1 MIEHRHRPPDFDAPG
16 TVRIYPV
23 IGSSGLWD
31 TDGAAMD
38 PAADLGLP
46 HDLVDRFRR
55 WIVDY
60 DLMCEPAAEID
71 AEVLARFDAEGLAIA
86 QATRAHLG
94 TGRHVYYAPEA
105 QYHGVVTAK
114 WIET

>member
-1 MIEHRHRPPDFDAPG
+1 MIEHDSRPADLDAPG
-16 TVRIYPV
+16 TVRIYPAF
-23 IGSSGLWD
+23 GASGAWD
-31 TDGAAMD
+31 VDGAVLD

-46 HDLVDRFRR
+46 GDLVERFRR

-71 AEVLARFDAEGLAIA
+71 AEVLTRFDAEGLSIA

-94 TGRHVYYAPEA
+94 TGRRVFYAPEA

>member
-1 MIEHRHRPPDFDAPG
+1 MRVILIAGLGLLLASCAVAPPRPPLIA
-16 TVRIYPV
+16 
-23 IGSSGLWD
+23 S
-31 TDGAAMD
+31 AAT
-38 PAADLGLP
+38 A
-46 HDLVDRFRR
+46 
-55 WIVDY
+55 
-60 DLMCEPAAEID
+60 PAAEID

-94 TGRHVYYAPEA
+94 TGRRVYYAPEA